1 MVQCLGLC
9 TFPPKSEDSI
19 SGWRIKILKGKQ
31 QKQSKEKGD
40 SQLPREIQSKKLK
53 LLKTP

>member
-9 TFPPKSEDSI
+9 TFTAKSEDSI

-31 QKQSKEKGD
+31 QEQRKEKGD

-53 LLKTP
+53 LLETP